1 MLSANERRLKLKIGI
16 RIFCKKSSN
25 FVQKEPQIETSESE
39 REKDWCATGAEEGKK
54 VALLRDKSEWGGQAE
69 VGGFITNSKY
79 SVRKTI

>member
-39 REKDWCATGAEEGKK
+39 REKDRCATGAEEGKK
-54 VALLRDKSEWGGQAE
+54 WRRSA
-69 VGGFITNSKY
+69 TNRNGAGRLKRADLS
-79 SVRKTI
+79 RTQNIL